1 MECIKIVPRPWFLP
15 SSTDGMYSIIELCL
29 LLADFGN
36 SSPEKWHLSP
46 KSKTPVAILIE
57 FRVQLCVM
65 PENAVGTTWPGGTK
79 QGVRTFRFRS
89 RTVF

>member
-1 MECIKIVPRPWFLP
+1 MFWKTACPGFLP
-15 SSTDGMYSIIELCL
+15 RIAEGMYSIIELCL

-46 KSKTPVAILIE
+46 KSKTPVAVLIE
-57 FRVQLCVM
+57 FWVQLCVM

-79 QGVRTFRFRS
+79 HGVRTFRFRS
-89 RTVF
+89 RTVV

>member
-1 MECIKIVPRPWFLP
+1 
-15 SSTDGMYSIIELCL
+15 MYSIIELCL

-36 SSPEKWHLSP
+36 SSPEKWYLSP
-46 KSKTPVAILIE
+46 KSKTLVAVLIE
-57 FRVQLCVM
+57 FWVQLCDM

-79 QGVRTFRFRS
+79 HGVRTFWFRS